1 MHRDN
6 FHRNSAQ
13 WILCVIG
20 LSVGSLLVEA
30 TSTTT
35 RSSLLL
41 PGTVHPRR
49 YTQYN
54 KIVPRYYGRR
64 LASTPTVQNQE
75 TADTISSRLQ
85 RERSRFPSTCRCLG
99 TVRDLMSE
107 ECTTSWELQG
117 GSRRAAA
124 LAMVKKGFCCCSCI
138 GWLDMRDRAHM
149 YSSRLSTNVIRTN
162 ADTG

>member
-35 RSSLLL
+35 RSSLLP

-85 RERSRFPSTCRCLG
+85 GKEVAFPLP
-99 TVRDLMSE
+99 VDV
-107 ECTTSWELQG
+107 
-117 GSRRAAA
+117 
-124 LAMVKKGFCCCSCI
+124 LAQ
-138 GWLDMRDRAHM
+138 
-149 YSSRLSTNVIRTN
+149 YVI
-162 ADTG
+162 